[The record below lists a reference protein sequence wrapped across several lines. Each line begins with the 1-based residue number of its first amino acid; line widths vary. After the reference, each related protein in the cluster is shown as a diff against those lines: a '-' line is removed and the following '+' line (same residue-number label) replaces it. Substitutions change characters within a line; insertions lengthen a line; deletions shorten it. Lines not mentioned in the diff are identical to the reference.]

1 MAGIYIH
8 IPFCKQPCSYC
19 NFYFST
25 SLYFKEQFL
34 TALNKEIHLQSKF
47 LDYEIVATIYFG
59 GGTPSLLSAVEIEHI
74 LNSIYKNFKVEKD
87 VEITLE
93 ANPDDLTSSKLTNF
107 KKAGINRLS
116 IGTQSF
122 FNDDLKLM
130 NRAHNSDEALQSI
143 QKAQDIGFHN
153 ISIDLIYG
161 IPSMSKEKW
170 LENLTIA
177 FSQNIQHLSC
187 YALTVE
193 ENTPLFHQIRKQK
206 IEAPSDIEASAHFDI
221 LMDFTR
227 DKNWVHYEISNFCK
241 EGYISKHNTSYW
253 QQKKYLGLGPAAH
266 SFDGK
271 NRQWNIANNKKY
283 VESLKNDIIPFEV
296 ETLSEKDQFNEAVMI
311 GLRTMW
317 GVNLNQIATKF
328 PGFYAPLLMQLE
340 NIDKSLI
347 TLKKNHLKLTQK
359 GKHFADR
366 IAADLFV

>member
-34 TALNKEIHLQSKF
+34 AALNNEIKLQSNF
-47 LDYEIVATIYFG
+47 LENEKVATIYFG
-59 GGTPSLLSAVEIEHI
+59 GGTPSLLSATKIEHI

-87 VEITLE
+87 IEITLE
-93 ANPDDLTSSKLTNF
+93 ANPDDLTSSKLTDL

-130 NRAHNSDEALQSI
+130 NRAHNSNEALQSI

-161 IPSMSKEKW
+161 IPDMNREKW
-170 LENLTIA
+170 EKNLEFA

-206 IEAPSDIEASAHFDI
+206 IKAPSDIETSSHFDI
-221 LMDFTR
+221 LMDFAKN
-227 DKNWVHYEISNFCK
+227 KNWLHYEISNFCK
-241 EGYISKHNTSYW
+241 KGYISKHNTSYW

-266 SFDGK
+266 SYNGK
-271 NRQWNIANNKKY
+271 DRQWNIANNKKY
-283 VESLKNDIIPFEV
+283 VESLKNNIIPFEI
-296 ETLSEKDQFNEAVMI
+296 ERLSQKDQFNEAIMI
-311 GLRTMW
+311 GLRTIW
-317 GVNLNQIATKF
+317 GVNFNETATKF
-328 PGFYAPLLMQLE
+328 PEFHATLLKQLK
-340 NIDKSLI
+340 NIDKDLI
-347 TLKKNHLKLTQK
+347 TFNENHLKLTQK

-366 IAADLFV
+366 IAADLFA